1 MTLRDVIK
9 KVVATIINGEVRH
22 SEVIIE
28 KESYIDMMHTVD
40 KFIIRQT
47 ELHYFVYKH
56 LELFSYF
63 GIGLDKSLSY
73 VTYNGKAV
81 KYVDHIGFL
90 RFV

>member
-1 MTLRDVIK
+1 MTLGDVIK

-22 SEVIIE
+22 GEIVVDQT
-28 KESYIDMMHTVD
+28 SYIDMMSVVD
-40 KFIIRQT
+40 KFLVKQS
-47 ELHYFVYKH
+47 ELHFFVYKH